1 MPHLRRLLRDVR
13 TLRSHSRAVRALAPA
28 EQVVTPSGHY
38 GSAQDQL
45 ERNVFTVL
53 RMLPLLPLNLMTTL
67 NQSEWITRL
76 RSIVKSSDRSQWE
89 LGDALS
95 QGETAFGRRPC
106 YDLAQTATGWHR
118 LSLYRIAGVASYFPK
133 PLRFENLSWSVYVLL
148 RPFPLSFLEQ
158 FIPTIADSGLSGK
171 LIRERAC
178 AEYGS
183 DPQEWRKQKKY
194 RTVRI
199 STSLLDKIVEKSGT
213 AKVTALVTEILESW
227 LIGSPVERQP
237 ASGNKTREWNQKV
250 KDAGNEPVEAEKAP
264 VGSSESDVPAPA
276 ATQPCPPNPSP
287 TETPKPV
294 EVDLSEP
301 EPQTRR
307 SPQDYLDDD
316 REGLHRL
323 TDRPTYSQRRAQ
335 QIADGAEPISKR
347 VGKQMRRTKP
357 HALRLQ
363 WVPCG
368 RQVDAGNGPA
378 MARAR
383 SQKPDCFRTPEDART
398 AEEKN
403 FQEKGHREG
412 VVYCVVPCG
421 AFHVKH
427 VYSSEVLQRKSAP
440 LSQGA

>member
-1 MPHLRRLLRDVR
+1 
-13 TLRSHSRAVRALAPA
+13 
-28 EQVVTPSGHY
+28 
-38 GSAQDQL
+38 
-45 ERNVFTVL
+45 
-53 RMLPLLPLNLMTTL
+53 MTIL
-67 NQSEWITRL
+67 NQSEWIQHL

-199 STSLLDKIVEKSGT
+199 STSLADKIVEKSGT

-237 ASGNKTREWNQKV
+237 TSGNKTREWNQKV

-264 VGSSESDVPAPA
+264 VGDTESDGNEPGDVSA
-276 ATQPCPPNPSP
+276 QPKTSADP
-287 TETPKPV
+287 ETPASV
-294 EVDLSEP
+294 EVDISEP

-307 SPQDYLDDD
+307 SPQEYLDAED
-316 REGLHRL
+316 GIHRL

-335 QIADGAEPISKR
+335 QIANGAEPISKR
-347 VGKQMRRTKP
+347 YGKRTVRIKP
-357 HALRLQ
+357 RALRLQ

-368 RQVDAGNGPA
+368 RQVNAGNGPA
-378 MARAR
+378 MKCARA
-383 SQKPDCFRTPEDART
+383 QKPDCFRTLEDARA

-403 FQEKGHREG
+403 FQEKGHREE
-412 VVYCVVPCG
+412 VVYCLVPCD
-421 AFHVKH
+421 AYHVKH
-427 VYSSEVLQRKSAP
+427 IYSSEVLQRKSAP
-440 LSQGA
+440 ADVMAGENRG

>member
-1 MPHLRRLLRDVR
+1 
-13 TLRSHSRAVRALAPA
+13 
-28 EQVVTPSGHY
+28 
-38 GSAQDQL
+38 
-45 ERNVFTVL
+45 
-53 RMLPLLPLNLMTTL
+53 MTIL
-67 NQSEWITRL
+67 NQSEWIQHL
-76 RSIVKSSDRSQWE
+76 RRIVKSSDSSQWE

-199 STSLLDKIVEKSGT
+199 STSLADKIVEKSGT

-227 LIGSPVERQP
+227 LVGSPVERQP
-237 ASGNKTREWNQKV
+237 TSGNKTREWNQKV

-264 VGSSESDVPAPA
+264 VGDTESDGNEPADVSA
-276 ATQPCPPNPSP
+276 QPKTSADPDS
-287 TETPKPV
+287 PKPV

-307 SPQDYLDDD
+307 SPQEYLDAED
-316 REGLHRL
+316 GIHRL
-323 TDRPTYSQRRAQ
+323 TDRPTYDQRRAA
-335 QIADGAEPISKR
+335 QIAAGAQPIKKKLR
-347 VGKQMRRTKP
+347 KP
-357 HALRLQ
+357 KPRALRLQ

-378 MARAR
+378 MARVR
-383 SQKPDCFRTPEDART
+383 TQKPDCFRTLEDARA

-403 FQEKGHREG
+403 FQEKGHREE
-412 VVYCVVPCG
+412 VVYCVVPCD
-421 AFHVKH
+421 AYHVKH
-427 VYSSEVLQRKSAP
+427 IYSSEVPQRKAP
-440 LSQGA
+440 SSLHGTDNAVNPFTNFERNPDASWVGK